1 MSALEQDELFPNPI
15 GEQLKAAREAKKL
28 SLAEVANE
36 TRIPLRHLQ
45 HIEDGEWEALPAIT
59 YSIGFARSYANA
71 VGLNGAEIGAQLRE
85 QLGVSARPVAQPD
98 YDAPADPTRVPPR
111 SLALIAG
118 AIAVLLMIGYVV
130 WRSGAVDDSA
140 VNQSAIANPAIEAP
154 LPADATTTA
163 PLGAPATPAADATGP
178 VVLTATSDVWL
189 RDQRRRQRPA
199 PLRGDLEG
207 RRPLRNPRHRH
218 QAGDPDRPA
227 RRPAR
232 HRRQHRDPAAWAR
245 PSARSPTSAC
255 CPPICSRASAPRRRR
270 RRASRSCPRRCRRPR
285 NNRRA

>member
-71 VGLNGAEIGAQLRE
+71 VGLNGAEIGAQLRD

-140 VNQSAIANPAIEAP
+140 VNQSAIANPAVEAP
-154 LPADATTTA
+154 LPDPATTAA
-163 PLGAPATPAADATGP
+163 PLGASPAAAATGP
-178 VVLTATSDVWL
+178 VVLTATADVWL
-189 RDQRRRQRPA
+189 RINDGAGGPRLYEATLKAGDRYEVPATAAKPVILTGRPDALRVTVGSTEIPQLGPAERTIADVSLLPADLLARVGAGPAPGTVPPGPA
-199 PLRGDLEG
+199 PL
-207 RRPLRNPRHRH
+207 PT
-218 QAGDPDRPA
+218 PA
-227 RRPAR
+227 
-232 HRRQHRDPAAWAR
+232 Q
-245 PSARSPTSAC
+245 
-255 CPPICSRASAPRRRR
+255 
-270 RRASRSCPRRCRRPR
+270 
-285 NNRRA
+285 

>member
-28 SLAEVANE
+28 SLAEIANE

-45 HIEDGEWEALPAIT
+45 HIEDGAWDALPAIT

-140 VNQSAIANPAIEAP
+140 VNQSAIANPAVEAP
-154 LPADATTTA
+154 LPDSATTTA
-163 PLGAPATPAADATGP
+163 PLGAPATPAADANGP
-178 VVLTATSDVWL
+178 VVLTATADVWL
-189 RDQRRRQRPA
+189 RVNDGPGGPRLYEATLMAGDRFEVPATATQPVILTGRPDALRVTVGSTEIPQLGPAERTIADVSLLPADLLARVGTAPA
-199 PLRGDLEG
+199 PPGTG
-207 RRPLRNPRHRH
+207 QPLV
-218 QAGDPDRPA
+218 PA
-227 RRPAR
+227 PMPA
-232 HRRQHRDPAAWAR
+232 PAQ
-245 PSARSPTSAC
+245 
-255 CPPICSRASAPRRRR
+255 
-270 RRASRSCPRRCRRPR
+270 
-285 NNRRA
+285 

>member
-140 VNQSAIANPAIEAP
+140 VNQSAIANPAVEAP
-154 LPADATTTA
+154 LPAEATTSA
-163 PLGAPATPAADATGP
+163 PLGATPAADASGP
-178 VVLTATSDVWL
+178 VVLTATADVWL
-189 RDQRRRQRPA
+189 RVNDGPNGPRLYEATLKAGDRFEVPATATRPVILTGRPDALRVTVGSTEIPQLGPAERTIADVSLLPADLLARVGTAPVPPVTVPPGPA
-199 PLRGDLEG
+199 PL
-207 RRPLRNPRHRH
+207 PT
-218 QAGDPDRPA
+218 PA
-227 RRPAR
+227 
-232 HRRQHRDPAAWAR
+232 Q
-245 PSARSPTSAC
+245 
-255 CPPICSRASAPRRRR
+255 
-270 RRASRSCPRRCRRPR
+270 
-285 NNRRA
+285 

>member
-71 VGLNGAEIGAQLRE
+71 VGLNGAEIGAQLRD

-140 VNQSAIANPAIEAP
+140 VNQSAIANPAVEAP
-154 LPADATTTA
+154 LPADATTTD
-163 PLGAPATPAADATGP
+163 PLGAPATPAADASGP

-189 RDQRRRQRPA
+189 RINDGANGPRLYEATLKAGDRFEIPATATKPVILTGRPDALRVTVGSTEIPQLGPAERTIADVSLLPADLLARVGTAPAAGPGQPLVPA
-199 PLRGDLEG
+199 PM
-207 RRPLRNPRHRH
+207 PT
-218 QAGDPDRPA
+218 PA
-227 RRPAR
+227 
-232 HRRQHRDPAAWAR
+232 Q
-245 PSARSPTSAC
+245 
-255 CPPICSRASAPRRRR
+255 
-270 RRASRSCPRRCRRPR
+270 
-285 NNRRA
+285 